1 MSRSTLYRRLRT
13 LRCRLAIVDTRL
25 DSIDPAWFNA
35 SVALTDGLTLRGRLV
50 REIQSLRDR
59 LKSPATTNP

>member
-13 LRCRLAIVDTRL
+13 LRSRLAIVDARL
-25 DSIDPAWFNA
+25 DSVDSSSFNA
-35 SVALTDGLTLRGRLV
+35 SVALTDGLTLRGRII
-50 REIQSLRDR
+50 REIQSLGDR

>member
-13 LRCRLAIVDTRL
+13 LRSRLAIVDARL
-25 DSIDPAWFNA
+25 DSVDSSSCNA
-35 SVALTDGLTLRGRLV
+35 SIALTDGLTIRGRII

-59 LKSPATTNP
+59 LKSPRTNP